1 MKTFKSFSRYISEA
15 TSEIT
20 FTWGRMNPPQL
31 GHLKLMDAMKTVASG
46 NNYRVYLS
54 QSQDKKKNPL
64 DYESKVKYARKMFP
78 RHARS
83 IILDK
88 SIKSIFDVLVQL
100 YDQGYTQ
107 VNLVVGSDR
116 VAEFEKLTS
125 KYNGVDAR
133 HGFYNFEGGVNVIS
147 AGDRDPDA
155 EDVSG
160 MSASKMRAAAADND
174 FQTFVKGVPEGF
186 SEAKQ
191 LFNDVRKGMGLS
203 ESHDFRAQVQLSPV
217 SEKRER
223 YVRGNLF
230 SKGDEV
236 IINESD
242 EVGMISY
249 LGANY
254 VIVRTNENKQY
265 RKWLSDISLIDEGV
279 NTDRVEKEYDD
290 RRAELEKE
298 YQKDLADAEERDAR
312 AEEQRDDDE
321 EDDDEESTEEQVK
334 TTSESRV
341 VRVNRILHGKH

>member
-1 MKTFKSFSRYISEA
+1 MKKFKSFSRYISEA
-15 TSEIT
+15 TQEIT
-20 FTWGRMNPPQL
+20 ITFGRMNPPTT
-31 GHLKLMDAMKTVASG
+31 GHGKLLEAMKTVASG

-64 DYESKVKYARKMFP
+64 DYETKVKYARKMFP

-88 SIKSIFDVLVQL
+88 SIKTIFDVLVQL

-116 VAEFEKLTS
+116 VSEFKTLAS
-125 KYNGVDAR
+125 KYNGVEGR

-160 MSASKMRAAAADND
+160 MSASKMRAAAGDND
-174 FQTFVKGVPEGF
+174 FQAFVKGLPEGF

-217 SEKRER
+217 SEERER

-242 EVGMISY
+242 EVGVISY

-265 RKWLSDISLIDEGV
+265 RKWLSDISLLDEGV
-279 NTDRVEKEYDD
+279 NTDRVEKEYDEK
-290 RRAELEKE
+290 RAELEKDYE
-298 YQKDLADAEERDAR
+298 EDLADAEERDKR
-312 AEEQRDDDE
+312 AEEQRGDDDE
-321 EDDDEESTEEQVK
+321 EDDEEQEE
-334 TTSESRV
+334 TNENRM
-341 VRVNRILHGKH
+341 VRINRILRS